1 MVDISAAHPKHKTAP
16 LGQELVQKRHST
28 TASCWGV
35 PAVLWDLAGQVEHQG
50 PLLQIALFPAL
61 TEWSVYFVKTAVTCF
76 VAFISLL

>member
-16 LGQELVQKRHST
+16 LEQKRHST